1 VRRELDANSVGAG
14 ATRGGGG
21 GGPGGE
27 RGEVLVGKM
36 WWRRWDTHSRARNT
50 RDHARRRDRPFTLG
64 VPSVA
69 KRLAPRSSSR
79 SPSLRKATISVSGK
93 KKMNDVQVFWLF
105 SRFLSL
111 GLRVLCT
118 STWF

>member
-1 VRRELDANSVGAG
+1 LDANSVGAG

-79 SPSLRKATISVSGK
+79 SPSLRKATIRISGVFLPGGK
-93 KKMNDVQVFWLF
+93 KD
-105 SRFLSL
+105 
-111 GLRVLCT
+111 
-118 STWF
+118 